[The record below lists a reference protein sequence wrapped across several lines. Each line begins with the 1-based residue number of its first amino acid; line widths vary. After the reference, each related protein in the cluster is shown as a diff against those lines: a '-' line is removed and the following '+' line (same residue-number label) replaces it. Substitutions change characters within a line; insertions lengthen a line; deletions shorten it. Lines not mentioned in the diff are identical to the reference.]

1 MFIGETNMHSE
12 ELETI
17 YQSNSDLIKFE
28 DAKVGDLVF
37 IEDIMM
43 KIENTTHRDANT
55 VLLSGAQRGQ
65 LIYLSPKLVVRL
77 IERKM

>member
-28 DAKVGDLVF
+28 DVKVGDLVF

-43 KIENTTHRDANT
+43 KIESTIHGDVNT

-65 LIYLSPKLVVRL
+65 LIYIHPKLVVRL
-77 IERKM
+77 IERRI